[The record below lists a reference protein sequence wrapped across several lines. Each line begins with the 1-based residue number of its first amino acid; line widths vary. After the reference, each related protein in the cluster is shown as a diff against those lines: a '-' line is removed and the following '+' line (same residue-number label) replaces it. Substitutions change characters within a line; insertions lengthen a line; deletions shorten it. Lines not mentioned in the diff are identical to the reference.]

1 MLDRLLR
8 SIIMVYNT
16 YGRYSMYMYYIVYCQ
31 EIAHYNLKNPK
42 KIKNRAALYKK
53 HMLGV
58 VSLSA
63 PEIEI
68 PRSLSLMAV

>member
-1 MLDRLLR
+1 
-8 SIIMVYNT
+8 
-16 YGRYSMYMYYIVYCQ
+16 MYMYYIVYCQ
-31 EIAHYNLKNPK
+31 EIAHYRLK
-42 KIKNRAALYKK
+42 KIKNMAALYKK